1 MIYEFCKTLIEKR
14 VFVRAD
20 MLEKIDLFLLCRRIT
35 QEQYEELVDLIGE

>member
-1 MIYEFCKTLIEKR
+1 MIYEFCKTVIEKR

-35 QEQYEELVDLIGE
+35 REHYEELAGMIGE